1 MLSQISTV
9 EQNEKVKEFIL
20 YHSISNKVKKNKI
33 KLPSSVF
40 KPAADHVFFLKS
52 VFEGRPPTAFFPY
65 MKVVGIK
72 RDSDRIRK
80 YRREDLEYLFMS
92 FKIRESTT
100 IYNTVVNVFKN
111 SGFIM
116 IDQGENFNCYWS
128 GYAKVE
134 EVAQMNKFQ
143 KINHFPNSI
152 QMGRKDLLWKHMYKY

>member
-1 MLSQISTV
+1 
-9 EQNEKVKEFIL
+9 
-20 YHSISNKVKKNKI
+20 
-33 KLPSSVF
+33 
-40 KPAADHVFFLKS
+40 
-52 VFEGRPPTAFFPY
+52 

-134 EVAQMNKFQ
+134 EVA
-143 KINHFPNSI
+143 
-152 QMGRKDLLWKHMYKY
+152 